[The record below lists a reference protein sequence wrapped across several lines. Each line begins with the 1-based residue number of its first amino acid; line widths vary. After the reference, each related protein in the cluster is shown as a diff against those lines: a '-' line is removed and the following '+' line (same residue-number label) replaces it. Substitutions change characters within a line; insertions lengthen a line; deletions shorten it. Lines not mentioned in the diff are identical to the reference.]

1 MDSVTN
7 TGVSTKVSQKL
18 AVQKPAQDIK
28 VTSAT
33 YYITGTSNPNESLYV
48 NGQQVTNRGKYGS
61 FGVFVSLELGDNVF
75 NFQNGD
81 ATDSVTLTRVA
92 SAAYLDVSTTSY
104 LTNPFPTYDNAFP
117 AGKTI
122 KIKCVA
128 PSGASVSANVGGQ
141 TVYLSQDVS
150 TAKKG
155 VACQLLRQLHCSK
168 FQCEPDSEPGQ
179 GDLYH
184 ELQRQDL
191 HLYLRGEPVL
201 HWVGCHF
208 GGQSQPE
215 RHRHLCQGGYKQ

>member
-1 MDSVTN
+1 MNQFISRIAALTLAVAMAAAPTTAYAANYNDMDSVTN

-104 LTNPFPTYDNAFP
+104 LTNPFPTDR
-117 AGKTI
+117 K
-122 KIKCVA
+122 
-128 PSGASVSANVGGQ
+128 SVV
-141 TVYLSQDVS
+141 
-150 TAKKG
+150 
-155 VACQLLRQLHCSK
+155 
-168 FQCEPDSEPGQ
+168 
-179 GDLYH
+179 
-184 ELQRQDL
+184 
-191 HLYLRGEPVL
+191 
-201 HWVGCHF
+201 
-208 GGQSQPE
+208 
-215 RHRHLCQGGYKQ
+215 